1 MVPITWSSQPSRE
14 TVEES
19 NHTIKWSSKIHMISS
34 ARAVGRVRWWDES
47 PEKVI
52 LKLKS
57 EGGVTRQTRGG
68 DVTPETKV

>member
-1 MVPITWSSQPSRE
+1 MVPITLSSQPSRE

-19 NHTIKWSSKIHMISS
+19 NHTIKWSSKVHMISS
-34 ARAVGRVRWWDES
+34 ARAVGRVRES
-47 PEKVI
+47 FPEKVI

-57 EGGVTRQTRGG
+57 EGGVTRQTRWG

>member
-1 MVPITWSSQPSRE
+1 
-14 TVEES
+14 
-19 NHTIKWSSKIHMISS
+19 MISS